1 MYGGRFCLSLEQLQ
15 CYFIQRESYS
25 AGSLDN
31 DPSGHSI
38 FRSSQKQT
46 CVVVAS
52 KHKLLL
58 SISFLAE
65 RTNSRPLGE
74 RKKKEDLARY

>member
-15 CYFIQRESYS
+15 RYFIQRESYS

-46 CVVVAS
+46 CVAVTG

-58 SISFLAE
+58 SSFLLKGQIVGVRE
-65 RTNSRPLGE
+65 RGKR
-74 RKKKEDLARY
+74 RKT